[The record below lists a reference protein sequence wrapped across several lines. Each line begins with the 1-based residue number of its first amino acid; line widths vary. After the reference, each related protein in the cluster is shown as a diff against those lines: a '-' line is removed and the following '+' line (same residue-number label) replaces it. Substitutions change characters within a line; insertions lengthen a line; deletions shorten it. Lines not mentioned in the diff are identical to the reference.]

1 MTRRSSSRR
10 TWTVILWFALLS
22 FSLEPVVC
30 PLMWL
35 LCDLDRLD
43 GRLTTEVT
51 KSRSLEKELGEVK
64 ATLLKESEEHD
75 ALRVTIQLVRNDLEL
90 APVQEMSSLVVRS
103 V

>member
-1 MTRRSSSRR
+1 MKSS
-10 TWTVILWFALLS
+10 I
-22 FSLEPVVC
+22 
-30 PLMWL
+30 M
-35 LCDLDRLD
+35 
-43 GRLTTEVT
+43 
-51 KSRSLEKELGEVK
+51 EKELGEVK